1 MKNSRKEVWLD
12 KKTILRLSVSA
23 KLSGYKPE
31 KKDEI
36 IQKTA
41 FKEKSR
47 NAIWRKSYP
56 ESVDTEPVSLDE
68 SKERKLVKSN
78 GKWTWTNI

>member
-23 KLSGYKPE
+23 KLSGRSLKKFMEKILIEYEYKPE

-41 FKEKSR
+41 FK
-47 NAIWRKSYP
+47 
-56 ESVDTEPVSLDE
+56 
-68 SKERKLVKSN
+68 
-78 GKWTWTNI
+78 